1 MEQVHNG
8 REDWKI
14 YLSYVDFTRIFNV
27 IKKFPKSTH
36 TFLREG
42 ITLPLSYSSIVIK
55 RIFFY
60 ELKTYMDIIDTRSYH
75 EFTIGKDISVETVFL
90 Q

>member
-27 IKKFPKSTH
+27 IKKFPELDHNILK
-36 TFLREG
+36 EG
-42 ITLPLSYSSIVIK
+42 ITLTL
-55 RIFFY
+55 
-60 ELKTYMDIIDTRSYH
+60 
-75 EFTIGKDISVETVFL
+75 
-90 Q
+90 